1 MIDKLPAMYL
11 FTNDYITGTRTL
23 SLAERGI
30 YIDLLCFSQN
40 THGKGLPNDV
50 RELAKM
56 VLPFELDAEKNEENM
71 ASLIKVLNAKF
82 YIENN
87 RYFNK
92 RQHLEYVKGLELSN
106 TRSQARKKA
115 KENFDTVLSDQKQ
128 IIVDKDKNEDE
139 DKVKETNTNILALET
154 LWKGLSVKMRQR
166 SSKPKS
172 FSKFKA
178 LTEAKQKLVIET
190 YPEYCSQQGE
200 FSTALERF
208 IENEKYNEVQT
219 PQSRKEEEKKN
230 ELHILKTRWEMSK
243 KLGRP
248 IFNMSQ
254 QDFDRAEVMFGKEKE
269 EKTEKAET

>member
-40 THGKGLPNDV
+40 NHGKGLPNDI

-56 VLPFELDAEKNEENM
+56 VLPFELSPEKNEENM
-71 ASLIKVLNAKF
+71 TSLVKVLNTKF

-87 RYFNK
+87 RYFNR

-106 TRSQARKKA
+106 TRSEARKK
-115 KENFDTVLSDQKQ
+115 KKVVSDLSEQKA
-128 IIVDKDKNEDE
+128 INVDKDKNK
-139 DKVKETNTNILALET
+139 DKSNNNNILALEQM
-154 LWKGLSVKMRQR
+154 WKSLSVKMRQR

-178 LTEAKQKLVIET
+178 LTEGKQKLVIQT
-190 YPEYCSQQGE
+190 YPEYCSQNGE
-200 FSTALERF
+200 YSVALERF
-208 IENEKYNEVQT
+208 IDNEKYNEVQT
-219 PQSRKEEEKKN
+219 PESRKKQEEAS
-230 ELHILKTRWEMSK
+230 ELHLLKTRYEMSVK
-243 KLGRP
+243 IGRP
-248 IFNMSQ
+248 VFNMSQ
-254 QDFDRAEVMFGKEKE
+254 QDFDKAEKLFGKEKE
-269 EKTEKAET
+269 KTQEI

>member
-106 TRSQARKKA
+106 TRSQSRKKA
-115 KENFDTVLSDQKQ
+115 KENFDTVLSEQNTNN
-128 IIVDKDKNEDE
+128 VDGDG
-139 DKVKETNTNILALET
+139 DKVKDKETNTNILALET

-178 LTEAKQKLVIET
+178 LTEAKQKLIIET

-200 FSTALERF
+200 YSVALERF
-208 IENEKYNEVQT
+208 IDNEKYNEVQT
-219 PQSRKEEEKKN
+219 SQSRKEEEEQN
-230 ELHILKTRWEMSK
+230 ELHMLKTRWEMSK

-248 IFNMSQ
+248 IFSMSQ
-254 QDFDRAEVMFGKEKE
+254 QDFDKAEVMFGKEKE

>member
-30 YIDLLCFSQN
+30 YIDLLCFSQGS
-40 THGKGLPNDV
+40 HGKGLPNDV

-106 TRSQARKKA
+106 TRSQSRKKA
-115 KENFDTVLSDQKQ
+115 KENFDTVL
-128 IIVDKDKNEDE
+128 
-139 DKVKETNTNILALET
+139 
-154 LWKGLSVKMRQR
+154 
-166 SSKPKS
+166 
-172 FSKFKA
+172 
-178 LTEAKQKLVIET
+178 
-190 YPEYCSQQGE
+190 
-200 FSTALERF
+200 
-208 IENEKYNEVQT
+208 
-219 PQSRKEEEKKN
+219 
-230 ELHILKTRWEMSK
+230 
-243 KLGRP
+243 
-248 IFNMSQ
+248 
-254 QDFDRAEVMFGKEKE
+254 
-269 EKTEKAET
+269 

>member
-40 THGKGLPNDV
+40 NHGKGLPNDIK
-50 RELAKM
+50 ELAKM
-56 VLPFELDAEKNEENM
+56 VLPFELSPEKNEENM
-71 ASLIKVLNAKF
+71 TSLVKVLNTKF
-82 YIENN
+82 YLENN
-87 RYFNK
+87 RYFNR

-106 TRSQARKKA
+106 TRSQARKK
-115 KENFDTVLSDQKQ
+115 KKVVNDLSDQKENN
-128 IIVDKDKNEDE
+128 VDKDK
-139 DKVKETNTNILALET
+139 DKNKDDLILALEQM
-154 LWKGLSVKMRQR
+154 WKSLSVKMRQR

-178 LTEAKQKLVIET
+178 LTEQKRKLVIET
-190 YPEYCSQQGE
+190 YPEYCSQNGE
-200 FSTALERF
+200 YSVALERF

-219 PQSRKEEEKKN
+219 PELKKEQEKKS
-230 ELHILKTRWEMSK
+230 ELHLLKTRYDMSV

-248 IFNMSQ
+248 IFSMSQ
-254 QDFDRAEVMFGKEKE
+254 QDFDKAEKLFGKEKE
-269 EKTEKAET
+269 KTQEI

>member
-56 VLPFELDAEKNEENM
+56 VLPFELDTDKNEENM

-82 YIENN
+82 YLENN

-106 TRSQARKKA
+106 TRSQSRKKA
-115 KENFDTVLSDQKQ
+115 KENFDTVLSEQNTNN
-128 IIVDKDKNEDE
+128 VDGDG
-139 DKVKETNTNILALET
+139 DKVKDKETNTNILALET

-178 LTEAKQKLVIET
+178 LTEAKQKLIIET

-200 FSTALERF
+200 YSVALERF
-208 IENEKYNEVQT
+208 IDNEKYNEVQT
-219 PQSRKEEEKKN
+219 SQSRKEEEEQN
-230 ELHILKTRWEMSK
+230 ELHMLKTRWEMSK

-248 IFNMSQ
+248 IFSMSQ
-254 QDFDRAEVMFGKEKE
+254 QDFDKAEVMFGKEKE

>member
-40 THGKGLPNDV
+40 SHGKGLPNDI

-56 VLPFELDAEKNEENM
+56 VLPFELSPEKNEENM
-71 ASLIKVLNAKF
+71 TSLVKVLNTKF

-106 TRSQARKKA
+106 TRSQARKKT
-115 KENFDTVLSDQKQ
+115 KEKFDTVLSNQKA
-128 IIVDKDKNEDE
+128 INVDKDKNK
-139 DKVKETNTNILALET
+139 DKNNNNILALEQV
-154 LWKGLSVKMRQR
+154 WSSLSVKMRQR

-178 LTEAKQKLVIET
+178 LTEEKQKLVIQT
-190 YPEYCSQQGE
+190 YPEYCSQNGE
-200 FSTALERF
+200 YSVALERF
-208 IENEKYNEVQT
+208 IDNEKYNEVQT
-219 PQSRKEEEKKN
+219 RESRKEEDEKH
-230 ELHILKTRWEMSK
+230 ELHMLKTRYEMSVRI
-243 KLGRP
+243 GRP
-248 IFNMSQ
+248 VFNMSQ
-254 QDFDRAEVMFGKEKE
+254 QDFDKAEKLFGKEKE
-269 EKTEKAET
+269 KTQEV

>member
-30 YIDLLCFSQN
+30 YIDLLCFSQGS
-40 THGKGLPNDV
+40 HGKGLPNDV

-92 RQHLEYVKGLELSN
+92 RQHLEYVKGLELSQ
-106 TRSQARKKA
+106 TRSESRKK
-115 KENFDTVLSDQKQ
+115 KKTFDTVLSKQ
-128 IIVDKDKNEDE
+128 NTNNVDKDK
-139 DKVKETNTNILALET
+139 DKDKDDNILALET

-178 LTEAKQKLVIET
+178 LTAAQQKLIIET

-200 FSTALERF
+200 YSVALERF

-230 ELHILKTRWEMSK
+230 ELYILKTRWEMSK

-248 IFNMSQ
+248 IFNFSQ

>member
-30 YIDLLCFSQN
+30 YIDLLCFAQN
-40 THGKGLPNDV
+40 SHGNGLSNDV

-56 VLPFELDAEKNEENM
+56 VLPFELNPETNEENM
-71 ASLIKVLNAKF
+71 ASLVKVLNAKF
-82 YIENN
+82 YLENN

-106 TRSQARKKA
+106 TRSQARKKT
-115 KENFDTVLSDQKQ
+115 KEKFDTVLSNQKA
-128 IIVDKDKNEDE
+128 INVDKDKDE
-139 DKVKETNTNILALET
+139 DKDKEDNTNILALET
-154 LWKGLSVKMRQR
+154 LWKGLSAKMRQR

-178 LTEAKQKLVIET
+178 LTEQKQSLVIQT
-190 YPEYCSQQGE
+190 YPEYCGQQGDYAV
-200 FSTALERF
+200 ALERF
-208 IENEKYNEVQT
+208 IDNEKYNEVQT
-219 PQSRKEEEKKN
+219 PESRKDEEARH
-230 ELHILKTRWEMSK
+230 ELNMLRTRWEMSK

-248 IFNMSQ
+248 VYNMSI
-254 QDFDRAEVMFGKEKE
+254 QDFNKAEELFGKEKE
-269 EKTEKAET
+269 KAEEIQA

>member
-40 THGKGLPNDV
+40 NHGKGLPNDI

-56 VLPFELDAEKNEENM
+56 VLPFELSPEKNEENM
-71 ASLIKVLNAKF
+71 TSLVKVLNTKF
-82 YIENN
+82 YLENN
-87 RYFNK
+87 RYFNR

-106 TRSQARKKA
+106 TRSQARKK
-115 KENFDTVLSDQKQ
+115 KKVVSDLSDQKENN
-128 IIVDKDKNEDE
+128 VDKDK
-139 DKVKETNTNILALET
+139 DKNKDDIILALEQM
-154 LWKGLSVKMRQR
+154 WKSLSAKMRQR

-178 LTEAKQKLVIET
+178 LTEEKQKLVIQT
-190 YPEYCSQQGE
+190 YPEYCSQNGE
-200 FSTALERF
+200 YSVALERF
-208 IENEKYNEVQT
+208 IDNEKYNEVQT
-219 PQSRKEEEKKN
+219 SESTKEQEKKS
-230 ELHILKTRWEMSK
+230 ELHLLKTRYEMSV

-248 IFNMSQ
+248 IFSMSQ
-254 QDFDRAEVMFGKEKE
+254 QDFDKAEKLFGKEKE
-269 EKTEKAET
+269 KTQKV

>member
-40 THGKGLPNDV
+40 SHGKGLPNDV

-56 VLPFELDAEKNEENM
+56 VLPFELDAGKNEENM
-71 ASLIKVLNAKF
+71 TSLIKVLKAKF
-82 YIENN
+82 YLEND

-128 IIVDKDKNEDE
+128 IIVDKDK
-139 DKVKETNTNILALET
+139 DKVKDKETNTNILALEE
-154 LWKGLSVKMRQR
+154 LWKGLSVRMRQR

-172 FSKFKA
+172 FSRFKA
-178 LTEAKQKLVIET
+178 LTDKKQKLVIQT
-190 YPEYCSQQGE
+190 YPEYISQNEE
-200 FSTALERF
+200 FSCALERF
-208 IENEKYNEVQT
+208 ISEEKYNEVQT
-219 PQSRKEEEKKN
+219 PQSRHDEEE
-230 ELHILKTRWEMSK
+230 ETRLVILKSKYEASVKHK
-243 KLGRP
+243 KLM
-248 IFNMSQ
+248 FNLTQ
-254 QDFDRAEVMFGKEKE
+254 NQFNEAEKLWGNIGKEKKE
-269 EKTEKAET
+269 EKIQA